1 MQFES
6 PSTRLELIQGAVW
19 RGGRSSVGG
28 GAAWSA
34 LIVFLLAF
42 AIAGSTAT
50 YGWVSGLQV
59 IPLIALLG
67 AVLTAAL
74 AVSPIP
80 WPAGLA
86 LAMVL
91 GPVAALIAA
100 GPALHAAN
108 PTDPALVSS
117 GGVSL
122 RIIAIWWGRI
132 IDGS

>member
-19 RGGRSSVGG
+19 RGARSSVGG

-80 WPAGLA
+80 WPAVADGESCPT
-86 LAMVL
+86 
-91 GPVAALIAA
+91 PVSASAACARR
-100 GPALHAAN
+100 PALRR
-108 PTDPALVSS
+108 DSR
-117 GGVSL
+117 G
-122 RIIAIWWGRI
+122 
-132 IDGS
+132 